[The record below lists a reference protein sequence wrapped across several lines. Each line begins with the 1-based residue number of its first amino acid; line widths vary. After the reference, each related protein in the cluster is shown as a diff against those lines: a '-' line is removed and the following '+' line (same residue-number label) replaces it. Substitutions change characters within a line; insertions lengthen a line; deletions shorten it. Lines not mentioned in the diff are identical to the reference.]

1 MKNTKPA
8 IENASPRSVP
18 DPGLPPDWVQDAV
31 FYQIFPDRFRRS
43 QDSLAR
49 KEHDF
54 QPWGSPP
61 SRTGFQ
67 GGDLDG
73 IREKLD
79 YLQELGVTALYLNPV
94 FASAANHRYHT
105 YDYYA
110 VDPLLGGNDALRRL
124 LDDVH
129 ARGMRLILDAVF
141 NHVGRGFWAFH
152 HVCESMDQSPYR
164 DWFLIRGYPLRPY
177 TTPEAG
183 NCNYEAWWGLP
194 DLPKLNVDNPA
205 VQDYLLDVARHWI
218 DFGIDGWRLDVPEEI
233 GAPGFWERF
242 RAVVKEASPD
252 AYIVGELWDT
262 GHGWLDGDR
271 CDGITNYELGRLALG
286 FFARESLPA
295 EGISISGYEIPRLEA
310 PALAGRLEKMLKTHA
325 WEFAL
330 ASLNYL
336 DSHDMP
342 RIHHLAGGDTAAVRL
357 MLAFQMTM
365 PGTPIIYYGTE
376 VGLTGA
382 GDPECRK
389 AFPWHQPET
398 WDRDLLAHVQW
409 LVRLRRE
416 HEVLRRGHC
425 IQLRARNSVL
435 AFKRTLYGGIAL
447 VIFNA
452 GHSDTRVQLANVGGT
467 ARDFAL
473 TDARDGSTVHCIDG
487 RFEPIPVPPRDVRI
501 LVGREDRQPA
511 A

>member
-1 MKNTKPA
+1 MLVP
-8 IENASPRSVP
+8 EDASTNLSSGSQR
-18 DPGLPPDWVQDAV
+18 PPNWVQDAV
-31 FYQIFPDRFRRS
+31 FYQIFPDRFRRGEG
-43 QDSLAR
+43 SLAR
-49 KEHDF
+49 QEHPF

-110 VDPLLGGNDALRRL
+110 VDPLLGGNAALRRL

-152 HVCESMDQSPYR
+152 HVCESREQSPYR

-194 DLPKLNVDNPA
+194 ELPKLNVDNPI

-233 GAPGFWERF
+233 GTPGFWERF
-242 RAVVKEASPD
+242 RTVVKGASND
-252 AYIVGELWDT
+252 AYIVGELWGT
-262 GHGWLDGDR
+262 GRGWLDGDR

-286 FFARESLPA
+286 FFARDALPS
-295 EGISISGYEIPRLEA
+295 EGISISGYAVPGLEA
-310 PALAGRLEKMLKTHA
+310 AAFAGRVEKMLKTHV
-325 WEFAL
+325 WEYAL

-342 RIHHLAGGDTAAVRL
+342 RIHHLAGGDAGAVRL

-365 PGTPIIYYGTE
+365 PGAPIIYYGTE

-389 AFPWHQPET
+389 AFPWHRPET
-398 WDRDLLAHVQW
+398 WDHNLLSHVRW
-409 LVRLRRE
+409 LTQLRRE
-416 HEVLRRGHC
+416 HEVLRRGYC
-425 IQLRARNSVL
+425 IQLRARDAVF
-435 AFKRTLYGGIAL
+435 AFKRTWHGRIAL
-447 VIFNA
+447 VVFNA
-452 GHSDTRVQLANVGGT
+452 GRSDTRVQLTNVGGT
-467 ARDFAL
+467 VNHFAL
-473 TDARDGSTVHCIDG
+473 TDARDGSALRCIDG
-487 RFEPIPVPPRDVRI
+487 RFESVHVPARDVRI
-501 LVGREDRQPA
+501 FTGREDRPPSA
-511 A
+511 